1 MEDSIDWILHS
12 LILRLGA
19 PLEKSFE
26 QASDLELVSRARQGD
41 EAAFAEIVGRHSP
54 RVFRIASKFFRQRE
68 AVEDAAQE
76 VFLKAYTQLPSYEER
91 GSFEGW
97 LSRIATNTCINI
109 LRSAKRRPE
118 STFSDLAKDENDWME
133 QRLTDFA
140 DPRQR
145 SIESK
150 LLAADLAEKLLE
162 KMSPDDRTVLTFVDG
177 NELSIKEVAGMTG
190 WSESNVKVR
199 AMRARQRMRQALE
212 KLLHKKKSI
221 GGAGKG

>member
-1 MEDSIDWILHS
+1 
-12 LILRLGA
+12 
-19 PLEKSFE
+19 
-26 QASDLELVSRARQGD
+26 LVTLARKRD
-41 EAAFAEIVGRHSP
+41 EAAFEEIVRRHSG

-76 VFLKAYTQLPSYEER
+76 VFLQAYHQLASFEER

-97 LSRIATNTCINI
+97 LSRIATNMCINI

-118 STFSDLAKDENDWME
+118 ATLSHLTKDENDCLE
-133 QRLTDFA
+133 QRLTEIA

-145 SIESK
+145 SIESQVI
-150 LLAADLAEKLLE
+150 AADLAEKLLE
-162 KMSPDDRTVLTFVDG
+162 EVSAEDRTVLTLIDG

-212 KLLHKKKSI
+212 KLLNRKKSI
-221 GGAGKG
+221 GSAGQA